1 MLKIPNHSLQI
12 NNFMDTIIHYLLKAV
27 VCRVHCPDM
36 TFLQSSQR
44 FSHFNYMLF
53 ICVCNEPLANDKNS
67 NFLGQKI
74 EGVDITERE
83 AKLNGYTYIQCIRNS
98 VKNES

>member
-1 MLKIPNHSLQI
+1 
-12 NNFMDTIIHYLLKAV
+12 
-27 VCRVHCPDM
+27 
-36 TFLQSSQR
+36 
-44 FSHFNYMLF
+44 MLF

>member
-1 MLKIPNHSLQI
+1 
-12 NNFMDTIIHYLLKAV
+12 MDTIIHYLLKAV
-27 VCRVHCPDM
+27 VYRVHCPDM

-67 NFLGQKI
+67 HFLGQKI

-83 AKLNGYTYIQCIRNS
+83 AKLNGNTYIQCIRKS
-98 VKNES
+98 VKNET

>member
-1 MLKIPNHSLQI
+1 
-12 NNFMDTIIHYLLKAV
+12 
-27 VCRVHCPDM
+27 
-36 TFLQSSQR
+36 
-44 FSHFNYMLF
+44 MLF

-74 EGVDITERE
+74 EGVDIIERE
-83 AKLNGYTYIQCIRNS
+83 AKLNGNTYIQCIRKS

>member
-1 MLKIPNHSLQI
+1 
-12 NNFMDTIIHYLLKAV
+12 
-27 VCRVHCPDM
+27 
-36 TFLQSSQR
+36 
-44 FSHFNYMLF
+44 MLF

-74 EGVDITERE
+74 EGVDTTERE
-83 AKLNGYTYIQCIRNS
+83 AKLNGNMYIQCIRKS

>member
-1 MLKIPNHSLQI
+1 
-12 NNFMDTIIHYLLKAV
+12 MDTIIHYLLKAV

-36 TFLQSSQR
+36 TF
-44 FSHFNYMLF
+44 FNPLRGSLISITCYLF
-53 ICVCNEPLANDKNS
+53 VFVMNLWHDKNS

-74 EGVDITERE
+74 EGVDTTERE
-83 AKLNGYTYIQCIRNS
+83 AKLNGNTYIQCIRKS